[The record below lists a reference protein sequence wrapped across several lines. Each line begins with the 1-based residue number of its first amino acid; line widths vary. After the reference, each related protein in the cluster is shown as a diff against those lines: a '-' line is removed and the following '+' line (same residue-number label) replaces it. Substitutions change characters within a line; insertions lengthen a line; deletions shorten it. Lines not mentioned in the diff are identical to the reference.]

1 MSPRA
6 RKTLQRRRAGP
17 TPIRFSVEDWEI
29 LHRLSETLQ
38 IRTPD
43 AVRVALRVAGK
54 ARTASGVL
62 ERACI
67 DVAMSKTKRPT
78 NDE

>member
-54 ARTASGVL
+54 ARKGDL